1 MLSGLKIKNRKNTKE
16 AIDKEEST
24 DLPLMLALEDDDVRK
39 GKGLKVS
46 TPKKLLTRIPILLA
60 QLKAENN

>member
-1 MLSGLKIKNRKNTKE
+1 
-16 AIDKEEST
+16 
-24 DLPLMLALEDDDVRK
+24 MLALEDDDVRK
-39 GKGLKVS
+39 GKGLKAS

>member
-1 MLSGLKIKNRKNTKE
+1 
-16 AIDKEEST
+16 
-24 DLPLMLALEDDDVRK
+24 MLALEGDDVRK

-60 QLKAENN
+60 QLKAENNSK